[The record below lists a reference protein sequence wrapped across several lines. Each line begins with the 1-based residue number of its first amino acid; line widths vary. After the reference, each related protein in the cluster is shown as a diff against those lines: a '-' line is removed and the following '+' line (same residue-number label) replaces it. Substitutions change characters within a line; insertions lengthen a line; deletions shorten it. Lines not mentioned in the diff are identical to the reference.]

1 MKVQVDTSDMDN
13 DKFKDLIQ
21 NIEEFANK
29 RVIEELEIIISRLDS
44 PWDRDDVRRRINE
57 LKQQNNESNS

>member
-1 MKVQVDTSDMDN
+1 MKVTVDTSDMDN

-21 NIEEFANK
+21 NIEHFANQ

-57 LKQQNNESNS
+57 LKQE

>member
-1 MKVQVDTSDMDN
+1 MKIKIKNLVTPEQYAQLKKEYAVLVN
-13 DKFKDLIQ
+13 Q
-21 NIEEFANK
+21 

-57 LKQQNNESNS
+57 LKQE

>member
-1 MKVQVDTSDMDN
+1 MKVTVDTSDMDN

-21 NIEEFANK
+21 NIEQFANK

-57 LKQQNNESNS
+57 LKQT

>member
-1 MKVQVDTSDMDN
+1 MKVTIDTSDMNN

-21 NIEEFANK
+21 NIEQYVNQ

-57 LKQQNNESNS
+57 LKQE

>member
-1 MKVQVDTSDMDN
+1 MKVTVDTSDMKN

-21 NIEEFANK
+21 NIEQFANQ

-57 LKQQNNESNS
+57 LKQE

>member
-1 MKVQVDTSDMDN
+1 MKVQVDTSDMKN

-21 NIEEFANK
+21 NIEQFANQ

-57 LKQQNNESNS
+57 LKQE

>member
-1 MKVQVDTSDMDN
+1 MKVTVDTSDMDN
-13 DKFKDLIQ
+13 DKFKDFIQ
-21 NIEEFANK
+21 NIEQFANQ

-57 LKQQNNESNS
+57 LKQE

>member
-57 LKQQNNESNS
+57 LKQE

>member
-21 NIEEFANK
+21 NIEQFANK

-57 LKQQNNESNS
+57 LKQE